1 MITIIHEKKGF
12 YKHFI
17 NWHEGVNYMR
27 RNGISFHFVEI
38 VKDIEVTHSRFY
50 RWVKVVKV
58 S

>member
-1 MITIIHEKKGF
+1 MVTIIHEKKGF

-17 NWHEGVNYMR
+17 NWDEGVNYMR

-38 VKDIEVTHSRFY
+38 VKYIEVTHSIFY

>member
-17 NWHEGVNYMR
+17 NWHEGVIYMR
-27 RNGISFHFVEI
+27 RNGISFHFVKI
-38 VKDIEVTHSRFY
+38 VKNIEVTHSRFY
-50 RWVKVVKV
+50 RWVIVVKV

>member
-17 NWHEGVNYMR
+17 NWYEGVNYMR

-38 VKDIEVTHSRFY
+38 VKDIEVKRSRFY